1 MTKIRT
7 ILQGFVDINLET
19 DEKKSTMISS
29 DKEEMIVVENINN
42 TSFGDGIILK
52 TSATNLKPTISLI
65 DLSARVG
72 VTPSS
77 IQFATIQGSRLY
89 GVDTNNS
96 DWDITVISS
105 DINGYRFVEFS
116 YGDIDYDVNLYSPSE
131 FQSRINRHEMK
142 ELEIL
147 YYPQEAVL
155 LQTIEF
161 NTQINRTQLIDMVR
175 KESDELWNRA
185 KFALDSAQDGYQP
198 LKTIWHSIRFLIF
211 AEQILRFGDIR
222 NLSAANILR
231 EPIVNSNRV
240 DFDYFNFNYGAL
252 REEMKSEI
260 GRHIGESIL
269 KVSDKIQTSPS
280 EEVKVKYAVANF
292 QGFYVQKGGV
302 TPNVEMRYVTRNT
315 ISEYE
320 DDTWRMFIKFGDYIE
335 QNWRTFN
342 PPSTSRT
349 APICEEN
356 CISGYDPALRSD
368 NFQRNSKIFFGK
380 NPDTSSYGDLKIRIK
395 NVGSHSAEIN
405 GFNLAVEESVTIDI
419 NKFNWSIKLP
429 SNSRLVSAGTFVD
442 EVLYNSNTL
451 IECLYEFTFEVG
463 YEEFGFKLRNFD
475 NSVSNKKEF
484 NLGVHRFIKTYS
496 SEDADNS
503 INYYN
508 LLTEYSNVWPY
519 WESDFK
525 WPKTEPYCIAPG
537 NDAIPNPVYPVDK
550 SNLKNVVIDGIA
562 FLHQSEIDRNSQNT
576 SKTQYMNIGFH
587 SDGKTAASS
596 GCTSVNIQ
604 NTTGVYAP
612 QLQTS
617 SIPFLVI

>member
-19 DEKKSTMISS
+19 DEKKATKIGADEEVAIIQDNLKST
-29 DKEEMIVVENINN
+29 VL
-42 TSFGDGIILK
+42 GDGVVLK
-52 TSATNLKPTISLI
+52 TSAINLQPPISLNQ
-65 DLSARVG
+65 LSEEIG
-72 VTPSS
+72 VTSSS
-77 IQFATIQGSRLY
+77 IQFAITQGSRVY

-96 DWDITVISS
+96 DWDITVVSS
-105 DINGYRFVEFS
+105 GVDGYRFVEFS
-116 YGDIDYDVNLYSPSE
+116 YEGIDYDVNVYSSSE
-131 FQSRINRHEMK
+131 FQSRIDRHEMK

-147 YYPQEAVL
+147 YYPREAIL

-161 NTQINRTQLIDMVR
+161 NTQLNRTQLINTVR
-175 KESDELWNRA
+175 EESDQLWYRA
-185 KFALDSAQDGYQP
+185 KFGLDSKQDAYQP

-211 AEQILRFGDIR
+211 AEQILRFGSIE
-222 NLSAANILR
+222 NFSAANVLR
-231 EPIVNSNRV
+231 SSIVNSNRV
-240 DFDYFNFNYGAL
+240 DFEYFDSNFGAL
-252 REEMKSEI
+252 REAMKVEI
-260 GRHIGESIL
+260 GRHIGEKTL
-269 KVSDKIQTSPS
+269 KVVDKIQTSPS

-349 APICEEN
+349 APICGEN
-356 CISGYDPALRSD
+356 CISGYDQSLRSD

-380 NPDTSSYGDLKIRIK
+380 NPDTNSYGDLKIRIK